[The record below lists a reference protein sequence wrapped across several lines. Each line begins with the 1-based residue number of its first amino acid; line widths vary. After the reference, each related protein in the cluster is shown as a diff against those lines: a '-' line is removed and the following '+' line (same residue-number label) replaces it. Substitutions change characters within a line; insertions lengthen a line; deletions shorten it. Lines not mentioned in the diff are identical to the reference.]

1 MSAGVPEDN
10 RISNILAEVAMTAAS
25 GVYGHESPYNS
36 ATGSGQVPTDNTA
49 TGSGH
54 VPTYNTATGS
64 GHVPMYNR
72 ATGSG
77 HVPMYNRATGSGKAP
92 MYNTA
97 TGSGQVPADNTS
109 TGSGQVPTDNTAT
122 GSGQAPMYN
131 TATGSGQALMYNTAT
146 GSGQVPIY
154 NRATGSGQALMYNT
168 ATGSGQVPMYSTAT
182 GSGQVPMYNR
192 ANGSGHVPTEY
203 LHSRRNVNGPVNV
216 GVTGHMV
223 IPGTIQYPQQQNY
236 LHINNYASGPP
247 YMYRGTSVSAT
258 QNIQFSTNLC
268 NVERGVYPVGY
279 AHDQRNIHVI
289 SNDQMYVYTPVND
302 LVCTY
307 RVCSNIRT
315 IENTHTHIYI
325 YI

>member
-25 GVYGHESPYNS
+25 GVYGNESPYNTATGLGHVTMYNR
-36 ATGSGQVPTDNTA
+36 ATGSGQVPMYNTA
-49 TGSGH
+49 TGSGQVPMYSTASGSGH
-54 VPTYNTATGS
+54 VPMYSRAAGSGHLPIYNRDTGSGQVPMYNTATGS

-72 ATGSG
+72 AT
-77 HVPMYNRATGSGKAP
+77 
-92 MYNTA
+92 
-97 TGSGQVPADNTS
+97 
-109 TGSGQVPTDNTAT
+109 
-122 GSGQAPMYN
+122 
-131 TATGSGQALMYNTAT
+131 
-146 GSGQVPIY
+146 
-154 NRATGSGQALMYNT
+154 
-168 ATGSGQVPMYSTAT
+168 
-182 GSGQVPMYNR
+182 
-192 ANGSGHVPTEY
+192 GSGHVPTEY

-236 LHINNYASGPP
+236 LHINNYASDPP
-247 YMYRGTSVSAT
+247 YMDRGTSVSAT

-302 LVCTY
+302 LPNNVHPANAKPANAKPVNVYPVNAQHANANPANAKSANAQPANAQPNSVGCGSVVAANVQAEVDDNEFQGITEPGPLFY
-307 RVCSNIRT
+307 LNG
-315 IENTHTHIYI
+315 
-325 YI
+325 

>member
-36 ATGSGQVPTDNTA
+36 ATGSGHVPADNTA

-54 VPTYNTATGS
+54 VTMYSRATGSGHLPMYNRDTGSGQAPMYSTATGS

-72 ATGSG
+72 A
-77 HVPMYNRATGSGKAP
+77 
-92 MYNTA
+92 
-97 TGSGQVPADNTS
+97 
-109 TGSGQVPTDNTAT
+109 
-122 GSGQAPMYN
+122 
-131 TATGSGQALMYNTAT
+131 
-146 GSGQVPIY
+146 I
-154 NRATGSGQALMYNT
+154 
-168 ATGSGQVPMYSTAT
+168 
-182 GSGQVPMYNR
+182 
-192 ANGSGHVPTEY
+192 GSGHVPTEY

-223 IPGTIQYPQQQNY
+223 IPGTIQYPRQQNY
-236 LHINNYASGPP
+236 LHINNYASDPP
-247 YMYRGTSVSAT
+247 YMDRGTSVSAT

-325 YI
+325 YIYITVYI

>member
-1 MSAGVPEDN
+1 
-10 RISNILAEVAMTAAS
+10 MTAAS

-36 ATGSGQVPTDNTA
+36 ANGSGHVPMDNTATGSGQVPADNTATGSGQAPTDNTATGSGQVPTDNTT
-49 TGSGH
+49 TGSGQ
-54 VPTYNTATGS
+54 VPTDNTTTGS
-64 GHVPMYNR
+64 GQAPTDNTTTGSGQVPMYNR

-77 HVPMYNRATGSGKAP
+77 HVPMYNRATGSGQAP

-97 TGSGQVPADNTS
+97 TGSGQVP
-109 TGSGQVPTDNTAT
+109 
-122 GSGQAPMYN
+122 M
-131 TATGSGQALMYNTAT
+131 
-146 GSGQVPIY
+146 Y
-154 NRATGSGQALMYNT
+154 NRAT
-168 ATGSGQVPMYSTAT
+168 
-182 GSGQVPMYNR
+182 
-192 ANGSGHVPTEY
+192 GSGHVPTEY

-258 QNIQFSTNLC
+258 QNIRFSTNVC

-315 IENTHTHIYI
+315 MAL
-325 YI
+325 